1 MPTAIC
7 REKKICLAW
16 NAKCGCTHIKN
27 IFFMLRD
34 NLNKALIGRVHSY
47 KTHSNGW
54 HYPEN
59 NKLYSLIVVMRN
71 PYFRLI
77 SGFLDKYKLKGQFR
91 ELWPKDLPC
100 TFSNFVD
107 LLIEKRN
114 DIVDFLH
121 FFPQVDTVTA
131 FNVPHIRLE
140 DFKEVRVMDL
150 KNIDY
155 EYFENKF
162 ETKLQDISAVEF
174 RGVHAHSISK
184 RRENKAILLPL
195 DFIPEDIYDIPI
207 EEFHPNQWIVPYY
220 KFFNREIEKKVRFFF
235 RTDFEFAL
243 RHGID
248 YEREFQEAKLKEDY
262 GFKI

>member
-7 REKKICLAW
+7 REKRICLAW
-16 NAKCGCTHIKN
+16 NAKCGCTHVKN

-34 NLNKALIGRVHSY
+34 NLNKTLVGQVHSY
-47 KTHSNGW
+47 KDHSNGW
-54 HYPEN
+54 HYPED
-59 NKLYSLIVVMRN
+59 NKKYTLIVVMRN

-77 SGFLDKYKLKGQFR
+77 SGFLDKYKHNGQFR
-91 ELWPKDLPC
+91 GWWPKDLPC

-121 FFPQVDTVTA
+121 FFPQVDSVSA
-131 FNVPHIRLE
+131 FNVPHFQLK

-162 ETKLQDISAVEF
+162 ETKLQDIGAIEF
-174 RGVHAHSISK
+174 RGVHANSISK
-184 RRENKAILLPL
+184 RKKDKAILLPF
-195 DFIPEDIYDIPI
+195 DFIPEDLYDIPI
-207 EEFHPNQWIVPYY
+207 DEYHQKWILPYY
-220 KFFNREIEKKVRFFF
+220 KFFNREIERKVRVFF

-243 RHGID
+243 KQGID
-248 YEREFQEAKLKEDY
+248 YEKEYQEAKINQEY